1 MMRKGAMK
9 VLVVDD
15 SAIIRE
21 RLIAMLSR
29 IIRAE
34 DISYAEDAPE
44 AMNSI
49 QKLNPDA
56 VILDTRTPGGNGID
70 VLQEIKRNNQTVP
83 VIVLTDYPYRQYRR
97 KYVDAGTD
105 FFFDKSTEF
114 NQVMAALK
122 HLKRIDA
129 DKTTNPRSRDDK
141 IDSKRK
147 GDKSK

>member
-1 MMRKGAMK
+1 MK
-9 VLVVDD
+9 VLIVDD
-15 SAIIRE
+15 SAIIRT

-29 IIRAE
+29 IMRAE

-49 QKLNPDA
+49 QKLNFDA
-56 VILDTRTPGGNGID
+56 VILDTRMPGGNGID
-70 VLQEIKRNNQTVP
+70 VLLEIKRNNQDLP
-83 VIVLTDYPYRQYRR
+83 VIVLADYPYRQYRR
-97 KYVDAGTD
+97 KYVDAGAD

-122 HLKRIDA
+122 HLSRIDA
-129 DKTTNPRSRDDK
+129 DKTTNPRSRDDE